1 MPNQPL
7 SRDEAR
13 ARARLISAIAYEVSL
28 RLDGQGDTFESTAVV
43 DFACAQPGATT
54 FIDLEASTMVRAELN
69 GSAIGAEHF
78 NGSRIELAGLAA
90 QNRLV
95 VSARCSY
102 EHTGVGLHRFNDPV
116 DGAVYLHSHLEP
128 FDAHRIFACFDQ
140 PDLKASIAL
149 QVDAPEEWEVLA
161 NGEEVG
167 RDGRR
172 RRFATTVPIST
183 YLFATVCGPF
193 HAVRDRHRDIDLGVF
208 CRRSLAEHLDADEI
222 LEITKQGFDFFEA
235 LFDTPY
241 AFGKYDQVW
250 VPEFNAGAMENAGCI
265 TFSEHY
271 IFRSKVTDA
280 ARESRAGTILHEMAH
295 MWFGD
300 LVTMRWW
307 DDLWLNESFATYMA
321 TLSQV
326 QATRFVNAWVTFCNE
341 EKVWAL
347 VQDQLPSTHPIVADM
362 VDTDAVRVNFDG
374 ITYAKGASVLRQL
387 VAWVGDDAFT
397 RGLRAYFRDHRF
409 GNAELRDFLG
419 ALEEASDRELE
430 SWSREWL
437 ETAGVA
443 TLRPVFDTAGGRY
456 TRFAIAQEAAPE
468 HPSLRRHRLAIGLY
482 GGDDGRLRRRA
493 RVELDVV
500 GALTEVPE
508 LAGEPVADLLL
519 VNDDDLT
526 FAKIRLDPGSLRTAL
541 TGLSSVD
548 SPLARILCW
557 TAAWDMTR
565 DAELA
570 TRRWVELVTAHA
582 ASEPDVGVLQRLLGQ
597 AERATDLYG
606 DPGNRS
612 TARLLLHRRARH
624 ELEAAEPGGDL
635 QLVWTRLA
643 ATSAS
648 TAEGLGFIRA
658 LLDGSVVV
666 PGLAVDTELRW
677 HLVDALAAEG
687 AADEALIA
695 AELER
700 DPTDIGRRR
709 AATARAARP
718 LPDAKRE
725 AWTRLFEER
734 DMPLATMRALV
745 AGIQRPR
752 QEQVLMPYV
761 DRYVEALDGIW
772 RDRSPDEALTLTSGL
787 YPSYIVDQSV
797 VAAADRALAGDLPAP
812 ARRILSESRDQT
824 LRALHARNADALLAE
839 TAR

>member
-7 SRDEAR
+7 TRDEAR
-13 ARARLISAIAYEVSL
+13 ARARLISGVAYDIAL
-28 RLDGQGDTFESTAVV
+28 RLDGQGDTFESTAVI
-43 DFACAQPGATT
+43 DFACARPGAGS
-54 FIDLEASTMVRAELN
+54 FIDLEAPAMVNAELN

-78 NGSRIELAGLAA
+78 NGSRIELAGLAE

-95 VSARCSY
+95 VTARCAY
-102 EHTGVGLHRFNDPV
+102 EHTGVGLHRFHDPV

-140 PDLKASIAL
+140 PDLKAGIAL
-149 QVDAPEEWEVLA
+149 QVEAPEEWEVLA
-161 NGEEVG
+161 NGKEVA

-172 RRFATTVPIST
+172 RHFATTMPIST

-208 CRRSLAEHLDADEI
+208 CRRSLAEHLDAGEI

-326 QATRFVNAWVTFCNE
+326 QATRFVDAWVTFCNE

-409 GNAELRDFLG
+409 GNAELSDFLG

-443 TLRPVFDTAGGRY
+443 TLRPDFETDAGRY
-456 TRFAIAQEAAPE
+456 TRFAIGQEATAE
-468 HPSLRRHRLAIGLY
+468 HPTLRRHRLAIGLY
-482 GGDDGRLRRRA
+482 RGDDGRLRRRS
-493 RVELDVV
+493 RVELDVT
-500 GALTEVPE
+500 GARTEVPE
-508 LAGEPVADLLL
+508 LVGEEVADLLL

-526 FAKIRLDPGSLRTAL
+526 FAKIRLDPRSLETAL
-541 TGLSSVD
+541 ARLSSVD
-548 SPLARILCW
+548 SALARILCW

-582 ASEPDVGVLQRLLGQ
+582 AAEPDVGVLQRLLGQ
-597 AERATDLYG
+597 AERAIDLYG
-606 DPGNRS
+606 DPSNRAA
-612 TARLLLHRRARH
+612 ARRLLHRRARD
-624 ELEAAEPGGDL
+624 ELEAAAPGGDV

-643 ATSAS
+643 AT
-648 TAEGLGFIRA
+648 TAGAAEEIAFIRG
-658 LLDGSVVV
+658 LLDGTVVV
-666 PGLAVDTELRW
+666 VAGLAVDTELRW
-677 HLVDALAAEG
+677 HLLDALAAEG
-687 AADEALIA
+687 AAGESLID
-695 AELER
+695 AEFER

-709 AATARAARP
+709 AATALAARP
-718 LPDAKRE
+718 LPEAKRE
-725 AWTRLFEER
+725 AWDRLLEER
-734 DMPLATMRALV
+734 GMPLATMRALV

-752 QEQVLMPYV
+752 QEEVLMPYV
-761 DRYVEALDGIW
+761 DRYVEALHDIW

-787 YPSYIVDQSV
+787 YPSHIVDATV

-824 LRALHARNADALLAE
+824 LRALRARAADIAQPG
-839 TAR
+839 R